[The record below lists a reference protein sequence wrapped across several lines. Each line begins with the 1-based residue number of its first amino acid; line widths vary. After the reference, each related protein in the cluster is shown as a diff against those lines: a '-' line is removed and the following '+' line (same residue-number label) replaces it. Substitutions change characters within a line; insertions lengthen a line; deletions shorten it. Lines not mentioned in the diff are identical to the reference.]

1 MSHHHFFPIPKFAT
15 LALTLIALTLVGQAS
30 AQTTETPQSLPPAVS
45 RALAAAKIPENAV
58 AVTVQALDQNAPLLA
73 HNAQTPM
80 NPASVMKLVTTY
92 AALEMLGAAATWQ
105 TSVWSEAQP
114 DADGNLRGNL
124 YVQGS
129 GDPKLNLDNF
139 WILLRQLRARGV
151 QNIGGDLVRDRSRFS
166 LPPYNP
172 AAFDKR
178 PLRAYNVGPDAL
190 MVDFYAMRFILRPE
204 DNAIRFINESPNDRL
219 QVVAQLTPGKGGC
232 DGWRDRLNI
241 RNEAGRLE
249 ISGKYPVSCGEKV
262 LLLSPLPPETHI
274 DGLFRALWREMGGSL
289 KGKVR
294 AGIVPA
300 NVKLLARQSS
310 PPVAEIVRDV
320 NKWSNNVM
328 ARQLFLALSGE
339 EGTPKAAAQRTG
351 VWLQSQ
357 GLNFPELVLENG
369 SGLSRQ
375 ERISAAN
382 LNRLLIAAWQ
392 SAVMPEFIASLPVA
406 AVDGTM
412 QKRLRGTPAAGR
424 ARIKT
429 GTLDG
434 VKAAA
439 GYVQDEQGRRYA
451 VTFLINHANSGA
463 GERAVDALLVWVA
476 AGRR

>member
-1 MSHHHFFPIPKFAT
+1 M
-15 LALTLIALTLVGQAS
+15 
-30 AQTTETPQSLPPAVS
+30 
-45 RALAAAKIPENAV
+45 
-58 AVTVQALDQNAPLLA
+58 
-73 HNAQTPM
+73 
-80 NPASVMKLVTTY
+80 
-92 AALEMLGAAATWQ
+92 
-105 TSVWSEAQP
+105 
-114 DADGNLRGNL
+114 
-124 YVQGS
+124 QGS
-129 GDPKLNLDNF
+129 GDPKLNLENF
-139 WILLRQLRARGV
+139 WVLLRQLRARGV
-151 QNIGGDLVRDRSRFS
+151 QNISGDLVLDRSRFT
-166 LPPYNP
+166 LPPYDP

-190 MVDFYAMRFILRPE
+190 LVDFYAMRFILRPE
-204 DNAIRFINESPNDRL
+204 DNKVRFINESTNDNL
-219 QVVAQLTPGKGGC
+219 QVVTQLALGKGGC

-241 RNEAGRLE
+241 RTLPGRLE

-262 LLLSPLPPETHI
+262 LLLSPLPPEIHI
-274 DGLFRALWREMGGSL
+274 EGLFHALWREMGGSL

-294 AGIVPA
+294 TGKVPA
-300 NVKLLARQSS
+300 NATLLAQQSS

-339 EGTPKAAAQRTG
+339 EGTPAAAAQRTG
-351 VWLQSQ
+351 VWLHGK

-369 SGLSRQ
+369 SGLSRK

-382 LNRLLIAAWQ
+382 LNRLLVSAWQ
-392 SAVMPEFIASLPVA
+392 SAVMPEFVASLPVA

-412 QKRLRGTPAAGR
+412 QKRLRGTSAAGR
-424 ARIKT
+424 AHIKT

-463 GERAVDALLVWVA
+463 GERAEDALLAWVA
-476 AGRR
+476 AGGR

>member
-1 MSHHHFFPIPKFAT
+1 MPIPNFSRYTILALAL
-15 LALTLIALTLVGQAS
+15 LALTLGNQAS
-30 AQTTETPQSLPPAVS
+30 AQQSLPPAVS
-45 RALAAAKIPENAV
+45 KALAAAKIPESAV

-92 AALEMLGAAATWQ
+92 AALEMLGPAAIWQ
-105 TSVWSEAQP
+105 TNVFSETQP
-114 DADGNLRGNL
+114 DADGTLRGNL

-129 GDPKLNLDNF
+129 GDPKLNLENF

-151 QNIGGDLVRDRSRFS
+151 QNISGDLVLDRSRFT

-190 MVDFYAMRFILRPE
+190 LVDFYAMRFILRPE
-204 DNAIRFINESPNDRL
+204 GNAVRFINESPNSNL
-219 QVVAQLTPGKGGC
+219 QVIPQLTLGKGGC

-241 RNEAGRLE
+241 RNQAGRLE
-249 ISGKYPVSCGEKV
+249 ISGSYPMSCGEKV
-262 LLLSPLPPETHI
+262 LLLSPLPAETHI
-274 DGLFRALWREMGGSL
+274 EGLFRALWQEMGGSL
-289 KGKVR
+289 KGKTR
-294 AGIVPA
+294 TGKVPA
-300 NVKLLARQSS
+300 NATLLTQQSS

-339 EGTPKAAAQRTG
+339 EGTPEAAAQRTG
-351 VWLQSQ
+351 AWLR
-357 GLNFPELVLENG
+357 GKGMNFPELVLENG
-369 SGLSRQ
+369 SGLSRR
-375 ERISAAN
+375 ERISAEH
-382 LNRLLIAAWQ
+382 LNRLLVTAWQ
-392 SAVMPEFIASLPVA
+392 SAVMPEFIASLPIA

-412 QKRLRGTPAAGR
+412 QKRLRDTAAAGR
-424 ARIKT
+424 AHIKT

-451 VTFLINHANSGA
+451 VTFLINHKNSGA
-463 GERAVDALLVWVA
+463 GERAVDALLVWVTS
-476 AGRR
+476 GIR

>member
-1 MSHHHFFPIPKFAT
+1 MLIPKPSRCAT
-15 LALTLIALTLVGQAS
+15 FVLTLIALTLSGHVS
-30 AQTTETPQSLPPAVS
+30 AQIQQTRQPLPPAVS
-45 RALAAAKIPENAV
+45 KALAAARIPESAV

-92 AALEMLGAAATWQ
+92 AALEMLGPAATWQ
-105 TSVWSEAQP
+105 TNVYSETQP
-114 DADGNLRGNL
+114 DADGNLQGNL

-129 GDPKLNLDNF
+129 GDPKLNLENF

-151 QNIGGDLVRDRSRFS
+151 RHIGGDLVLDRSRFN

-190 MVDFYAMRFILRPE
+190 LVDFYAMRFILRPE
-204 DNAIRFINESPNDRL
+204 GNAIRFINESPNANL
-219 QVVAQLTPGKGGC
+219 QVVTQLTPGKGGC

-241 RNEAGRLE
+241 RVQPGRLD
-249 ISGKYPVSCGEKV
+249 ISGSYPIRCGEKV
-262 LLLSPLPPETHI
+262 LLLSPLPPEPHI
-274 DGLFRALWREMGGSL
+274 EGLFRVLWQEMGGSL
-289 KGKVR
+289 KGKAR
-294 AGIVPA
+294 TGRVPA
-300 NVKLLARQSS
+300 NATLLAQQSS
-310 PPVAEIVRDV
+310 PPVAEVVRDV

-339 EGTPKAAAQRTG
+339 EGTPEAAAQRTG
-351 VWLQSQ
+351 AWLRGK

-369 SGLSRQ
+369 SGLSRREQ
-375 ERISAAN
+375 ISAEH
-382 LNRLLIAAWQ
+382 LNRLLVAAWQ
-392 SAVMPEFIASLPVA
+392 SAVMPEFIASLPIA
-406 AVDGTM
+406 SVDGTM

-424 ARIKT
+424 AHIKT

-439 GYVQDEQGRRYA
+439 GYVQDEQGRRYV

-463 GERAVDALLVWVA
+463 GERAEDALLAWVA
-476 AGRR
+476 SGVR